1 MKELGVSSRSF
12 LRCFCQR
19 MSYILVRCVLWK
31 GQMKLHSLKRR
42 LKDTVN
48 NYTHLDIWKPHQIQ
62 EDVQTV
68 NIQISYSC

>member
-1 MKELGVSSRSF
+1 MLLSEDELHFGKMCPLERPDETS
-12 LRCFCQR
+12 L
-19 MSYILVRCVLWK
+19 
-31 GQMKLHSLKRR
+31 LKRR